1 LLDSEAFSG
10 VLSANSFAF
19 RVKLSYSRSDV
30 LEHTSAMNFVLW
42 PAVALFVV
50 LGLVFVALFR
60 NIGSR
65 GRKSMPADWDS
76 IFSPSRYKPMER
88 LLDPTDYRFL
98 ESQPAFNRKMAR
110 RVRSNRVNT
119 FRGYA
124 RCLARDYSRVSAAVR
139 VLMVHAPVDRSA
151 LAGLLL
157 KQRLQ
162 FSVNMASLEGRLFL
176 HSLGLTAPTVDVRSM
191 VESLDTLCAQL
202 RALAP
207 AAQPS
212 LA

>member
-1 LLDSEAFSG
+1 
-10 VLSANSFAF
+10 
-19 RVKLSYSRSDV
+19 
-30 LEHTSAMNFVLW
+30 MNFVLW

-60 NIGSR
+60 KVGSGSR
-65 GRKSMPADWDS
+65 KSARPADWDNL
-76 IFSPSRYKPMER
+76 FSPSRYKPMER

-110 RVRSNRVNT
+110 RVRSNRVNM

-139 VLMVHAPVDRSA
+139 ILMVHAPVDRSA
-151 LAGLLL
+151 LTGLLL
-157 KQRLQ
+157 KQRLL
-162 FSVNMASLEGRLFL
+162 FSYNMASLEGRLFL
-176 HSLGLTAPTVDVRSM
+176 HSLGWTAPVVDVRSM
-191 VESLDTLCAQL
+191 VDSLDTLCAQL
-202 RALAP
+202 RAMAP
-207 AAQPS
+207 VAQPT

>member
-1 LLDSEAFSG
+1 
-10 VLSANSFAF
+10 
-19 RVKLSYSRSDV
+19 
-30 LEHTSAMNFVLW
+30 MNFVLW

-60 NIGSR
+60 SVGSR
-65 GRKSMPADWDS
+65 SRASVMPADWDT
-76 IFSPSRYKPMER
+76 IFSPARYKPMER
-88 LLDPTDYRFL
+88 LLDPTDYHFL

-110 RVRSNRVNT
+110 RVRSNRVNM

-139 VLMVHAPVDRSA
+139 ILMVHAPVDRSA
-151 LAGLLL
+151 LTSLLL
-157 KQRLQ
+157 KQRLE
-162 FSVNMASLEGRLFL
+162 FSLNMATLEGRLIM
-176 HSLGLTAPTVDVRSM
+176 HSLGWTAPAVDVRSM
-191 VESLDTLCAQL
+191 VESLDNLCAQL

-207 AAQPS
+207 AVQPS

>member
-1 LLDSEAFSG
+1 
-10 VLSANSFAF
+10 
-19 RVKLSYSRSDV
+19 
-30 LEHTSAMNFVLW
+30 MNLVLW
-42 PAVALFVV
+42 PAAALFVV

-65 GRKSMPADWDS
+65 SRTSAMPADWDS
-76 IFSPSRYKPMER
+76 LFLPFRYKPMER

-110 RVRSNRVNT
+110 RVRSNRINM

-124 RCLARDYSRVSAAVR
+124 RCLGRDYSRVSAAVR
-139 VLMVHAPVDRSA
+139 ILMVHAPVDRSA
-151 LAGLLL
+151 LTGLLL
-157 KQRLQ
+157 KQRLL
-162 FSVNMASLEGRLFL
+162 FSFSMASLEGRLFMY
-176 HSLGLTAPTVDVRSM
+176 SLGWTAPTVDVRSM
-191 VESLDTLCAQL
+191 VDSLDSLCAQL

>member
-1 LLDSEAFSG
+1 
-10 VLSANSFAF
+10 
-19 RVKLSYSRSDV
+19 
-30 LEHTSAMNFVLW
+30 MNFVLW

-60 NIGSR
+60 SVGSR
-65 GRKSMPADWDS
+65 GRKSVMPADWDS

-98 ESQPAFNRKMAR
+98 ESQPAYSRKMAR
-110 RVRSNRVNT
+110 RVRSNRIDT

-157 KQRLQ
+157 KQRLE
-162 FSVNMASLEGRLFL
+162 FSFNMASLEGRLFL

>member
-1 LLDSEAFSG
+1 
-10 VLSANSFAF
+10 
-19 RVKLSYSRSDV
+19 

-42 PAVALFVV
+42 PAVALFGV

-60 NIGSR
+60 NVGSR
-65 GRKSMPADWDS
+65 SRTSAMPADWDS

-110 RVRSNRVNT
+110 RVRSNRINM

-139 VLMVHAPVDRSA
+139 ILMVHAPVDRSA
-151 LAGLLL
+151 LAGP
-157 KQRLQ
+157 
-162 FSVNMASLEGRLFL
+162 SVVLTLIASSSAADKGASHIANLAGAPVVGHQLFL
-176 HSLGLTAPTVDVRSM
+176 PHPKDLRGGSMSQNPSRAFGGVMGISRQLSVRLPTANAKQGT
-191 VESLDTLCAQL
+191 
-202 RALAP
+202 
-207 AAQPS
+207 
-212 LA
+212 

>member
-1 LLDSEAFSG
+1 
-10 VLSANSFAF
+10 
-19 RVKLSYSRSDV
+19 
-30 LEHTSAMNFVLW
+30 MNFVLW

-60 NIGSR
+60 NVGSR
-65 GRKSMPADWDS
+65 SRTSAMPADWDNL
-76 IFSPSRYKPMER
+76 FSPSRYKPMER

-110 RVRSNRVNT
+110 RVRSNRVNM

-139 VLMVHAPVDRSA
+139 ILMVHAPVDRSA
-151 LAGLLL
+151 LTGLLL
-157 KQRLQ
+157 KQRFL
-162 FSVNMASLEGRLFL
+162 FSYNMASLEGRLFL
-176 HSLGLTAPTVDVRSM
+176 HSLGWTAPVVDVRSM
-191 VESLDTLCAQL
+191 VDSLDTLCAQL

>member
-1 LLDSEAFSG
+1 
-10 VLSANSFAF
+10 
-19 RVKLSYSRSDV
+19 
-30 LEHTSAMNFVLW
+30 MNFVLW

-60 NIGSR
+60 TIGSR
-65 GRKSMPADWDS
+65 GRKSVMPADWDS

-110 RVRSNRVNT
+110 RVRSNRVNM

-139 VLMVHAPVDRSA
+139 ILMIHAPVDRSA
-151 LAGLLL
+151 LTRLLL
-157 KQRLQ
+157 KQRML
-162 FSVNMASLEGRLFL
+162 FSFNMASLEGRLFL
-176 HSLGLTAPTVDVRSM
+176 HSLGWTAPAMDVRGM
-191 VESLDTLCAQL
+191 VDSLDTLCAQL